1 MVPRFHSFGR
11 HTHGPATCK
20 GNADIEWRACCYWL
34 STHYHLYVAPHLAS
48 AGIGTWIARVSV
60 VRVVLNTG
68 TFRKRCLHPG
78 DTSRHGDQ
86 RYVCVSPGGRGVQWL
101 PRGGERFR
109 GLLRTFPGKCPRI
122 LVGSVTR
129 ARSSC
134 LAHWCSF
141 VRIRSHCV
149 SSCTSFR

>member
-109 GLLRTFPGKCPRI
+109 GLLRTFREMSEDISWVRHTCAQQLLGA
-122 LVGSVTR
+122 LVFL
-129 ARSSC
+129 RSY
-134 LAHWCSF
+134 SF
-141 VRIRSHCV
+141 ALCKLLH
-149 SSCTSFR
+149 